1 MRIVDYLEFSNEMR
15 EELEQ
20 FSSVYGEL
28 YEIGEK
34 IQSLIDKEHSGDK
47 AQFIEMISHCMDYYT
62 LRHSL
67 GFVLQQT
74 EFIKRV

>member
-34 IQSLIDKEHSGDK
+34 IKNLIDKEHN
-47 AQFIEMISHCMDYYT
+47 AQFIEMISHCMDYYS
-62 LRHSL
+62 LRDAL
-67 GFVLQQT
+67 EFVLQ
-74 EFIKRV
+74 